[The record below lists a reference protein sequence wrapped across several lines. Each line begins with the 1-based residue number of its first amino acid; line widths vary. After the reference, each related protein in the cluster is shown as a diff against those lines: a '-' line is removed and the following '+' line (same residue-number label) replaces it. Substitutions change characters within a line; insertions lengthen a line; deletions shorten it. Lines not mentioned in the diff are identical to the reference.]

1 MKTYALIM
9 AGGKGL
15 RMGADLPKQFLPLAG
30 KPVLMHTLEA
40 FHEADPNT
48 ELIVVLPFEHQA
60 YWAELC
66 IKHAFSL
73 KPLVAT
79 GGEQRFES
87 VRNGLKLVSEE
98 GLVAVH
104 DGVRPLVSPVLIK
117 KCFDAAAEKGAVIP
131 VYELT
136 ESIRR
141 IEGDRSFAEDRS
153 CYRSVQ
159 TPQTFRS
166 DILIKA
172 YQQPFQ
178 AVFTDDASV
187 VEAAGYEIALV
198 EGHRENIK
206 ITNPQDLLL
215 AELLLQNEC

>member
-1 MKTYALIM
+1 
-9 AGGKGL
+9 
-15 RMGADLPKQFLPLAG
+15 MGTELPKQFLELCG
-30 KPVLMHTLEA
+30 KPVLMHTIQA
-40 FHEADPNT
+40 FFDFDP
-48 ELIVVLPFEHQA
+48 ECKLILVLPVTQQS
-60 YWAELC
+60 YWADLC
-66 IKHAFSL
+66 LKNAFSL
-73 KPLVAT
+73 PHQIVS
-79 GGEQRFES
+79 GGETRFNS
-87 VRNGLKLVSEE
+87 VQNGLKLVSQE

-104 DGVRPLVSPVLIK
+104 DGVRPLVQPALIK
-117 KCFDAAAEKGAVIP
+117 KCFEAAAEKGAVIP
-131 VYELT
+131 VFELT